1 MLLIIL
7 IFDVQRS
14 YCVQYKNRIVHRCRR
29 DENNDLTRARLG
41 SEVRVYRATV
51 RECERREKIYN
62 IIIIAVS
69 APPIHTT
76 DRLCLL
82 TDINNTLYSTHAHA
96 QAHTHRHTHTRART
110 QHWRRRRGTTTG
122 GTLVQ
127 SKHFE
132 NGIVD
137 DTVEGRRRG
146 DGGGGAAVVETRA
159 AETSAE
165 RRLRVGGVMCRGP
178 SVQLVCTGGETA
190 AVEGLFI

>member
-96 QAHTHRHTHTRART
+96 QAHTHRHTRERVHNT
-110 QHWRRRRGTTTG
+110 
-122 GTLVQ
+122 
-127 SKHFE
+127 
-132 NGIVD
+132 
-137 DTVEGRRRG
+137 
-146 DGGGGAAVVETRA
+146 GGGG
-159 AETSAE
+159 
-165 RRLRVGGVMCRGP
+165 
-178 SVQLVCTGGETA
+178 GEA
-190 AVEGLFI
+190 PLPEEH